1 VMTPFFGPIRNGVAG
16 AHRLLPGG
24 GGNTAVEVLGSVLRF
39 LIWVLV
45 ILAVLWAVREILL
58 TIRAPRH
65 HVAPPSPALMEL
77 EMRYARGEIPRNDYL
92 QRRADLGGAPAAGPV
107 PPSV

>member
-1 VMTPFFGPIRNGVAG
+1 MTNPFFGPMRSGVAG
-16 AHRLLPGG
+16 ARRLLPGG
-24 GGNTAVEVLGSVLRF
+24 GNTAVDVLGSVFRF
-39 LIWVLV
+39 IIWVLV
-45 ILAVLWAVREILL
+45 ILAVVWAVREVLR
-58 TIRAPRH
+58 TIRASRH

-92 QRRADLGGAPAAGPV
+92 QRRADLGGTPQAGPP